1 MDKNKLLS
9 VAKGLVEEEVKM
21 NKIINVSFS
30 ERGLIRCFDGEDNY
44 VSNAIVWFDCD
55 GEPIIAEPYVIQHAD
70 GEVREHFYNRETEF
84 EVLNICGDFEEE
96 EEKMDR
102 IDVSFSGRGFIRCY
116 DGEDSYVSNAIVWFD
131 CDGEPVIAE
140 PYVIKHADGEMY
152 KHFYNREKEFD
163 VLAIFGDDFEEEDA
177 CL

>member
-30 ERGLIRCFDGEDNY
+30 
-44 VSNAIVWFDCD
+44 
-55 GEPIIAEPYVIQHAD
+55 
-70 GEVREHFYNRETEF
+70 
-84 EVLNICGDFEEE
+84 
-96 EEKMDR
+96 K
-102 IDVSFSGRGFIRCY
+102 RGFIRCF

-163 VLAIFGDDFEEEDA
+163 VLAIFGDDLEEEDA

>member
-1 MDKNKLLS
+1 MNKNDLLS

-55 GEPIIAEPYVIQHAD
+55 GEAIIAEPYVIQHAE
-70 GEVREHFYNRETEF
+70 GEVREHFYNRETQ
-84 EVLNICGDFEEE
+84 
-96 EEKMDR
+96 
-102 IDVSFSGRGFIRCY
+102 
-116 DGEDSYVSNAIVWFD
+116 FD
-131 CDGEPVIAE
+131 VIA
-140 PYVIKHADGEMY
+140 I
-152 KHFYNREKEFD
+152 N
-163 VLAIFGDDFEEEDA
+163 GDDLEEGGV